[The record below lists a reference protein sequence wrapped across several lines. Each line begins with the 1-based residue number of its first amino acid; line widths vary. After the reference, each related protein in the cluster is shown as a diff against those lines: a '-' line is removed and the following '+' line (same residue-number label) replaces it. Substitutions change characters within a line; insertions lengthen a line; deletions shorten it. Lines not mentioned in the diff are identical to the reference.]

1 MKKKSAV
8 LRKLLKDPGP
18 IVTPCAF
25 DCVSARIVEMA
36 GLPAVMHGG
45 FNTSA
50 SLLGL
55 PDVGIITMMEMITA
69 ARHMVE
75 AVDIPV
81 IADVDDGFGKNL
93 NVMRTISE
101 AIKSGIAGV
110 YMEDQMLPKRCPSLG
125 GGDVVTTE
133 EMVGK
138 LHAARRIAAD
148 EDPDFVIIARTHAS
162 LARNFEEGLER
173 GVIYAQEGAD
183 LVCGGGR
190 PAHLD
195 KGYFLEPTIFANVRN
210 DMKIARE
217 EIFGPVVSVIP
228 FEDEEDAIRI
238 ANDSSYGLF
247 GGIYS
252 ADTSKALAMAK
263 RLRTGGVMI
272 NNASNI
278 VHKPSGGFK
287 ESGLGREGGRW
298 GMQEFTEIQA
308 ITWKA

>member
-8 LRKLLKDPGP
+8 LRKLLKDPDP

-55 PDVGIITMMEMITA
+55 PDVGIISMMEMITA
-69 ARHMVE
+69 ARHMAE

-81 IADVDDGFGKNL
+81 IADIDDGFGKNL

-101 AIKSGIAGV
+101 AIKSGVAGV

-162 LARNFEEGLER
+162 RARNFEEGLER
-173 GVIYAQEGAD
+173 GAIYAQEGAD
-183 LVCGGGR
+183 LVWVDLGYDDGVHDELKAIVEKIAPHAPVVANMTENVGR
-190 PAHLD
+190 PMLTTDELHKMGFKLITYPLTLILTAAQAMADTMECLVK
-195 KGYFLEPTIFANVRN
+195 KGTTKSMSKQMMPVKKFQPIIKMEKIQELERHDLA
-210 DMKIARE
+210 
-217 EIFGPVVSVIP
+217 
-228 FEDEEDAIRI
+228 
-238 ANDSSYGLF
+238 DSSR
-247 GGIYS
+247 S
-252 ADTSKALAMAK
+252 DSD
-263 RLRTGGVMI
+263 
-272 NNASNI
+272 
-278 VHKPSGGFK
+278 
-287 ESGLGREGGRW
+287 
-298 GMQEFTEIQA
+298 Q
-308 ITWKA
+308 